1 MNRWRLL
8 RDVRFHAALSSLL
21 LSMVAVMLGQEP
33 NEDGFIY
40 LRTAEIF
47 VEDGLVAAF
56 RHYPWATHSV
66 LIGLLQYLPGMDFL
80 AAAQW
85 LNALWYAV
93 VTVAFVN
100 LVREFNPSPRVAVL
114 AAMTVLAWP
123 LLNEFRFYIIRDI
136 AFLGLALWAAL
147 FLLRYY
153 RHGGILR
160 AAACCAL
167 LAAAALF
174 RAEALA
180 LLLLTPLS
188 LLAHPGLPLRQ
199 RLRRL
204 LPVWGMT
211 AMLLLAVLAM
221 FLLADVDLW
230 ERLRT
235 VVGTY
240 RPFLESALNG
250 SGSGHAA
257 LTQAMFT
264 DHAARH
270 SAEYTGL
277 ILTSGLTA
285 MLIARLLESL
295 GIIAAGIIGYGL
307 WRQRPPLPPVC
318 FRPWVTWLATSLAI
332 LMLFTLITRFMTTR
346 YTLLFSLLLLVLVPL
361 IVDRIWI
368 AAEQTGRQRRFA
380 WVFGLLLAYS
390 AIDAH
395 ITFGEPKRWLPAT
408 IEWLEMET
416 DAETPLRTNER
427 YIAWRS
433 GRIEAYDQVRRD
445 LPAQA
450 LLDAPAGSILVVERQ
465 SALSAAIQEAEQQGA
480 VRELARFEDRRG
492 PRIIIY
498 RRL

>member
-1 MNRWRLL
+1 MNLWWLL

-21 LSMVAVMLGQEP
+21 LSAVAVMLGQGP

-66 LIGLLQYLPGMDFL
+66 LIGLVQQLPGVDFP

-100 LVREFNPSPRVAVL
+100 LVREFSPSSRVTVL
-114 AAMTVLAWP
+114 AAVTVLAWP

-136 AFLGLALWAAL
+136 AFLGLALWAAW

-153 RHGGILR
+153 RHGGVLR

-188 LLAHPGLPLRQ
+188 LLAHPEQPLRQ
-199 RLRRL
+199 RFRRL

-211 AMLLLAVLAM
+211 ALLLMSVLAI

-240 RPFLESALNG
+240 RPFLDSVLNG
-250 SGSGHAA
+250 SGSGQAA
-257 LTQAMFT
+257 LTEAMFT

-277 ILTSGLTA
+277 ILTIGLTA

-295 GIIAAGIIGYGL
+295 GIVAVGIIGYGM
-307 WRQRPPLPPVC
+307 WRHPPTLPRVC
-318 FRPWVTWLATSLAI
+318 FRPWVTWLVTSLAI
-332 LMLFTLITRFMTTR
+332 LVLFTLVTRFMTTR
-346 YTLLFSLLLLVLVPL
+346 YTLLFSMLLLVLVPL
-361 IVDRIWI
+361 IMDRIWT

-395 ITFGEPKRWLPAT
+395 ITFGEPKTWLPAT
-408 IEWLEMET
+408 IEWLEQET
-416 DAETPLRTNER
+416 DADTPLRTNER

-450 LLDAPAGSILVVERQ
+450 LLDSTAGTVLVVERQ
-465 SALSAAIQEAEQQGA
+465 PTLSAAMREAEQQGRI
-480 VRELARFEDRRG
+480 RELARFEDRRG